1 MRSDGV
7 YFCSKES
14 DKVVAVFLCVFC
26 MNFNLRFKK
35 MVYCRE
41 ELLGVSRIVVDDV
54 RKEL

>member
-7 YFCSKES
+7 YFCSEES
-14 DKVVAVFLCVFC
+14 DEVIAAFLCVFC
-26 MNFNLRFKK
+26 ESFSLGFKK